1 VKAVLPAPH
10 GHLHDSCRS
19 LDAQARYRARRSA
32 LTVTL
37 TTALLVALAGCAVPP
52 DRSGAADPRAAPEG
66 ASGFRSGLGANRA
79 SRQMAAAANPLAAEA
94 GRDILAAGGS
104 ALDAAIAM
112 QMVLTLVEPQSS
124 GIGGGA
130 FLLHWDGKR
139 VQSFDGRETAPRAVD
154 ERLFLAADGRPLPFM
169 DAVVG
174 GRAVGT
180 PGVLR
185 MLELAH
191 KQHGRLP
198 WARLFEPAIALA
210 ERGFAMSPRLHTLL
224 AAEKALARSPAAR
237 DHFYAGD
244 GSPRTVGTLVRNP
257 ALALTLRQIARD
269 GADAFYRGPIAD
281 DIIAAVRG
289 HPVNPGMLSRA
300 DLAEYRAVERPPL
313 CSDYRQWRICG
324 MGPPSSGGLAIA
336 QMLGMLERHDL
347 AAQAPGAGPA
357 PQPTAQ
363 AVHLMSEA
371 ARLAY
376 ADRALYVA
384 DPDFVP
390 LDTRA
395 LVDPAYLRARSA
407 LIGERSMGRA
417 SAGVPPGAP
426 TALAPDASPPR
437 VATSHLSAVDRFG
450 SAISMT
456 TSIEDAF
463 GARVMVRGFLL
474 NNQLTDFSFAP
485 REGNVP
491 IANRVQPGKRPRS
504 SMAPTLVFDRAS
516 GDLVATLGSPGG
528 SQIINYVAKTL
539 VGVLDWRM
547 SIDAAI
553 ALPNFGSR
561 NGPTELEQGQAAASL
576 ADALR
581 ARGHDVRLVPMTSG
595 LQGIV
600 RLRDGSGR
608 QAGWA
613 GGADPRREGV
623 AVGD

>member
-1 VKAVLPAPH
+1 MLRHRDPLSRGPKIDAPRRHRLRRAAAV
-10 GHLHDSCRS
+10 G
-19 LDAQARYRARRSA
+19 A
-32 LTVTL
+32 L
-37 TTALLVALAGCAVPP
+37 AAALVATLAGCAAPT
-52 DRSGAADPRAAPEG
+52 DRSSAVDPRAAPEG
-66 ASGFRSGLGANRA
+66 ASGLRSGLGATRA
-79 SRQMAAAANPLAAEA
+79 SFYMAAAANPLAAQA
-94 GRDILAAGGS
+94 GREILAAGGS

-139 VQSFDGRETAPRAVD
+139 VQSFDGRETAPRAAD
-154 ERLFLAADGRPLPFM
+154 ENLFLAPDGRPLPFM

-185 MLELAH
+185 MLEMAH

-198 WARLFEPAIALA
+198 WARLFEPATGLA
-210 ERGFAMSPRLHTLL
+210 ELGFAMSPRLHTLL
-224 AAEKALARSPAAR
+224 AAEKALARAPVAR
-237 DHFYAGD
+237 DFFYAAD
-244 GSPRTVGTLVRNP
+244 GTPRAVGTLVRNP

-281 DIIAAVRG
+281 DIVAAVRG
-289 HPVNPGMLSRA
+289 HPVNPGLLSRA
-300 DLAEYRAVERPPL
+300 DLSDYRAVERQPL
-313 CSDYRQWRICG
+313 CSDYRQWRVCG

-336 QMLGMLERHDL
+336 QMLGMLEHHDL
-347 AAQAPGAGPA
+347 ASLAPAAGPT
-357 PQPTAQ
+357 PQPTVQ

-384 DPDFVP
+384 DPDFVQV
-390 LDTRA
+390 DTRA
-395 LVDPAYLRARSA
+395 LLDPAYLRARGA

-417 SAGVPPGAP
+417 SAGVPRGAP

-437 VATSHLSAVDRFG
+437 VATSHISAVDRFG
-450 SAISMT
+450 NAIAMT

-485 REGNVP
+485 REGTVP

-516 GDLVATLGSPGG
+516 GELVAALGSPGG

-539 VGVLDWRM
+539 VGVLDWQM
-547 SIDAAI
+547 SIDQAI

-561 NGPTELEQGQAAASL
+561 NGPTELEQGPAAASL

-581 ARGHDVRLVPMTSG
+581 ARGHDVRLVLMTSG

-600 RLRDGSGR
+600 RLRDGAGR
-608 QAGWA
+608 PAGWA

-623 AVGD
+623 ALGD

>member
-1 VKAVLPAPH
+1 MKAVLPAPH
-10 GHLHDSCRS
+10 GHLHDSSRS

-52 DRSGAADPRAAPEG
+52 DRSGAVDPRAAPEG

-237 DHFYAGD
+237 DYFYAGD

-289 HPVNPGMLSRA
+289 HPVNPGLLSRA

-474 NNQLTDFSFAP
+474 NNQLTDFSFPP

>member
-1 VKAVLPAPH
+1 MKAVLPAPH
-10 GHLHDSCRS
+10 GHLHDSSRS

-52 DRSGAADPRAAPEG
+52 DRSGAVDPRAAPEG
-66 ASGFRSGLGANRA
+66 ASGFRSSLGVNRA

-237 DHFYAGD
+237 DYFYAGD
-244 GSPRTVGTLVRNP
+244 GSPRTVGTPVRNP

>member
-1 VKAVLPAPH
+1 M
-10 GHLHDSCRS
+10 
-19 LDAQARYRARRSA
+19 
-32 LTVTL
+32 
-37 TTALLVALAGCAVPP
+37 TALLATLAGCAGPT
-52 DRSGAADPRAAPEG
+52 DRSSAVDPRAAPEG

-79 SRQMAAAANPLAAEA
+79 SRHMAAAANPLAAEA
-94 GRDILAAGGS
+94 GREVLAAGGS

-154 ERLFLAADGRPLPFM
+154 EKLFLAADGRPLPFM

-191 KQHGRLP
+191 TQHGRLP
-198 WARLFEPAIALA
+198 WARLFETAIALA

-224 AAEKALARSPAAR
+224 AAEKALARSPVAR
-237 DHFYAGD
+237 DYFYAAD
-244 GSPRTVGTLVRNP
+244 GTPRAVGTLLRNP
-257 ALALTLRQIARD
+257 ALALTLRRIAAD

-281 DIIAAVRG
+281 DIVAAVRG
-289 HPVNPGMLSRA
+289 HPVNPGLLTRA
-300 DLAEYRAVERPPL
+300 DLSDYRAVERPPL
-313 CSDYRQWRICG
+313 CSDYRQWRVCG

-347 AAQAPGAGPA
+347 AALAPTPGSA
-357 PQPTAQ
+357 PQPTVQ

-437 VATSHLSAVDRFG
+437 VATSHISAVDRFG
-450 SAISMT
+450 NAISMT

-463 GARVMVRGFLL
+463 GARLTVRGFLL

-485 REGNVP
+485 SEGNVL

-516 GDLVATLGSPGG
+516 GELVATLGSPGG

-561 NGPTELEQGQAAASL
+561 NGPTELEQDQAAASL

-581 ARGHDVRLVPMTSG
+581 ARGHDVRMVPMTSG

-600 RLRDGSGR
+600 RLRDGAGR
-608 QAGWA
+608 PAGWA

-623 AVGD
+623 ALGD